1 METET
6 QEIDVTNIYDINH
19 LKSII
24 ASLKSGLAVARAD
37 LVVAKSSAETYE
49 VRSNKSRQ
57 SHEQDIDR
65 IGTALLKEAEDRD
78 WCSAYD
84 DFVEELNRSLNVEL
98 KTREH
103 EYEVEI
109 EVTQKR
115 TQRVTVTINA
125 RTESHARELIEDDP
139 SNYYEEKICDYD
151 WEVEDEDS
159 DIIDITEQQEKLIN
173 ITEEQWFTNPFEW
186 YEETEDKYVV
196 SLQLTEN
203 KALDVLAGLY
213 DVYKNFK
220 RNDRMSALEDL
231 NALAILLIAHAMGY
245 SEQAIEEL
253 LVLQAQENMD
263 TILEE
268 ILEEDNK

>member
-24 ASLKSGLAVARAD
+24 ASLKSDLTVVRAD

-49 VRSNKSRQ
+49 ARSNRSRE
-57 SHEQDIDR
+57 SHERDIEL
-65 IGTALLKEAEDRD
+65 IGTALLQEAEDRD

-84 DFVEELNRSLNVEL
+84 DFVEELNNKLSVEL

-115 TQRVTVTINA
+115 TQRVTVTITA

-139 SNYYEEKICDYD
+139 SNYYESKISDYD
-151 WEVEDEDS
+151 WDVEDEDS
-159 DIIDITEQQEKLIN
+159 DIVDIQ
-173 ITEEQWFTNPFEW
+173 
-186 YEETEDKYVV
+186 D
-196 SLQLTEN
+196 
-203 KALDVLAGLY
+203 A
-213 DVYKNFK
+213 
-220 RNDRMSALEDL
+220 
-231 NALAILLIAHAMGY
+231 
-245 SEQAIEEL
+245 
-253 LVLQAQENMD
+253 
-263 TILEE
+263 
-268 ILEEDNK
+268 